1 MLTEPAR
8 LPLRNVRGWR
18 RSLFAIVVL
27 AAWTTLEAPPAAGQ
41 RVESRAAAAEPLAAL
56 ARIGPRPRILLADDQ
71 TKARLVA
78 SLSARDEAAVRFR
91 RWVDAQLS
99 GQKGYAF
106 EPWYAALMSQLT
118 GEASYCRFA
127 VDATET
133 WVASEE
139 ALIAA
144 GKRAQVAGDSYLHV
158 GSIVGGLAIVYD
170 WCHGL
175 LAPAQRERWVA
186 YANRAVENVW
196 NHRGAR
202 WGEAS
207 HPWTG
212 WGTDNPANN
221 YYYSFLRATMLLGI
235 ATLGENPSAPTWL
248 ETFRKRRIERELV
261 PVFTRDLEGGGSRE
275 GTGYGTAMKGLFQ
288 LYEWWERST
297 GERIADLTPHTR
309 ASMAHMIHA
318 IVPTLDALAPTGDH
332 SRDSTA
338 ALFDYHREYL
348 LVGAALYPDDRV
360 SGVSRSLLE
369 RSSVPRM
376 SQGFN
381 YVHDFLYAPRAA
393 KSETGTTL
401 STTYWAPGTGQLYMR
416 SGWNRDATYLAF
428 SCGPYTESH
437 AHRDQGSFVL
447 FNRGWLAY
455 DQNIASHSGIEQDE
469 EMHNLVRL
477 VQGGT
482 TVKQVWNASCALEAL
497 SEGPDHVHAR
507 AAVTGSYRGRA
518 GVERVE
524 RDIVFLKPDV
534 VVVYD
539 RLVTAPSM
547 QRIWTMNLPG
557 APTLEPD
564 GFSYSNGKSRMKVLR
579 VVPASGDPRLTEWK
593 RVRRDHSAGV
603 RVDLEDSGRADA
615 EFLHVVSINDS
626 VRSVERVQGAERTG
640 AVISLADGRSVSV
653 GFARNGRESAVEIR
667 AADGSIRHGAPLPR
681 GVTAPP
687 LFAR

>member
-1 MLTEPAR
+1 MKFETVRVP
-8 LPLRNVRGWR
+8 PRNRRSWR
-18 RSLFAIVVL
+18 RSLIAIAAL
-27 AAWTTLEAPPAAGQ
+27 AASAALDAPPVAAQ
-41 RVESRAAAAEPLAAL
+41 RAEPRDPAAASPAAL
-56 ARIGPRPRILLADDQ
+56 ARIGPRPRILLADDS
-71 TKARLVA
+71 TKTRLVA

-91 RWVDAQLS
+91 RWVDAQLA

-106 EPWYAALMSQLT
+106 EPWHAALMSQLT
-118 GEASYCRFA
+118 GEATYCRFA

-175 LAPAQRERWVA
+175 LAPAQRGRWVA

-196 NHRGAR
+196 NHRSAR

-235 ATLGENPSAPTWL
+235 ATLGENASAPTWL

-288 LYEWWERST
+288 LYDWWERST

-348 LVGAALYPDDRV
+348 LVGAALYPEDKV

-393 KSETGTTL
+393 KSEAGATL

-416 SGWNRDATYLAF
+416 SGWDRDATYLAF

-477 VQGGT
+477 AQGGT

-497 SEGPDHVHAR
+497 SEGPEHVHAR

-524 RDIVFLKPDV
+524 RDILFVKPGV
-534 VVVYD
+534 LVVYD
-539 RLVTAPSM
+539 RLATAPAM
-547 QRIWTMNLPG
+547 QRIWSMNLPG
-557 APTLEPD
+557 SPTIESD

-579 VVPASGDPRLTEWK
+579 VLPASGEPRLTEWK
-593 RVRRDHSAGV
+593 RARRDHSGGV
-603 RVDLEDSGRADA
+603 RVDLEDSGRPET
-615 EFLHVVSINDS
+615 EFLHVLSVNDS
-626 VRSVERVQGAERTG
+626 VTAVERVQGPERTG
-640 AVISLADGRSVSV
+640 AMVTLADGGSLSVS
-653 GFARNGRESAVEIR
+653 FARKGRGGAIEIR
-667 AADGSIRHGAPLPR
+667 AADGSVRHAAPLPS
-681 GVTAPP
+681 GVDAPP
-687 LFAR
+687 VFAR